1 MKHAS
6 LLSVNAN
13 AFLSDNKENLK
24 GIHIALAKVQ
34 HSMQKKASSVMV
46 LFSKV
51 SLFYISI

>member
-24 GIHIALAKVQ
+24 GIHIALAKYNILCK
-34 HSMQKKASSVMV
+34 KKASSVMV

>member
-1 MKHAS
+1 MKHVS